1 LVLPVDAA
9 LLAARVQELRDDRSH
24 GASWMARR
32 AVETLTELA
41 EIEASSGEELLERLL
56 NAGRRLATSRPGV
69 GAVAGAVGRTL
80 AAAGHESHLELDELR
95 RVIQEE
101 ARALDESRQRAA
113 ASITI
118 QLRERLDGATVITHS
133 ASGTVREAFQQTQ
146 PAKVICTA
154 SEPVGEGREF
164 AEEWREAG
172 FDVELVEDEEAPGR
186 VAETSILLI
195 GADTVFRD
203 GTICNK
209 VGTIPLAKAA
219 AEAGVPTIVAAEVI
233 KLAPVPGSQ
242 APELAD
248 IERSLFE
255 LVPPDLI
262 TEVVT
267 EEGMFTPDEIATLVD
282 RVPFLSEGYALV
294 LPVSAG
300 RQ

>member
-1 LVLPVDAA
+1 VDAA
-9 LLAARVQELRDDRSH
+9 LLAERVQELRDDRSH

-32 AVETLTELA
+32 AVETLSELA
-41 EIEASSGEELLERLL
+41 EIEAPSCEGLLERLR
-56 NAGRRLATSRPGV
+56 NAGRELAGSRPGV
-69 GAVAGAVGRTL
+69 GAMAGAVGRVL
-80 AAAGHESHLELDELR
+80 AAAGHESHLELDDLR

-101 ARALDESRQRAA
+101 AQALDDARRRAA

-133 ASGTVREAFQQTQ
+133 ASGTVREAFQQTE
-146 PAKVICTA
+146 PAKVICTV
-154 SEPVGEGREF
+154 SEPVGEGRAF
-164 AEEWREAG
+164 AEELREG
-172 FDVELVEDEEAPGR
+172 GLDVELVEDADAPAR
-186 VAETSILLI
+186 VADTSLLLI

-203 GTICNK
+203 GTLCNK

-219 AEAGVPTIVAAEVI
+219 AEAGVPTVVASEVI

-255 LVPPDLI
+255 LVPPELI

-267 EEGMFTPDEIATLVD
+267 EEGTFTTDDIATLVD

-294 LPVSAG
+294 MPVSAS
-300 RQ
+300 R

>member
-1 LVLPVDAA
+1 VDAA
-9 LLAARVQELRDDRSH
+9 LLAERVQELRDDRSH

-32 AVETLTELA
+32 AVETLSELA
-41 EIEASSGEELLERLL
+41 EIDAPSCEGLLERLR
-56 NAGRRLATSRPGV
+56 NAGRELAAVRPGV
-69 GAVAGAVGRTL
+69 GAVAGAVGRVL
-80 AAAGHESHLELDELR
+80 AAAGHESHLELDDLR

-101 ARALDESRQRAA
+101 AQALDDARRRAA

-118 QLRERLDGATVITHS
+118 QLRERLDGATVMTHS
-133 ASGTVREAFQQTQ
+133 ASGTVREAFQQTN
-146 PAKVICTA
+146 PAKVICTV
-154 SEPVGEGREF
+154 SEPVGEGRAF
-164 AEEWREAG
+164 AEEWRQAG
-172 FDVELVEDEEAPGR
+172 LDVDLVEDAEAPSR
-186 VAETSILLI
+186 VRDASILLI

-219 AEAGVPTIVAAEVI
+219 AEAGVPTIVASEVI

-255 LVPPDLI
+255 LVPPELI

-267 EEGMFTPDEIATLVD
+267 EEGTFPPDEIGALVD

-294 LPVSAG
+294 MPVGA
-300 RQ
+300 RP

>member
-1 LVLPVDAA
+1 VDAAA
-9 LLAARVQELRDDRSH
+9 LLAERVQELRDDRSH

-32 AVETLTELA
+32 AVETLAELTKLDVP
-41 EIEASSGEELLERLL
+41 SCDDLLGELKD
-56 NAGRRLATSRPGV
+56 AGRQLAACRPGV
-69 GAVAGAVGRTL
+69 GAVAGAVGRVL
-80 AAAGHESHLELDELR
+80 AAAGHESHLDLDNLR
-95 RVIQEE
+95 RLIQEE
-101 ARALDESRQRAA
+101 AQALDDSRQRAA

-118 QLRERLDGATVITHS
+118 QLRERLQGATVLTHS
-133 ASGTVREAFQQTQ
+133 ASATVREAFLQTK
-146 PAKVICTA
+146 PGKALCTV
-154 SEPVGEGREF
+154 SEPVGEGRAF
-164 AEEWREAG
+164 AEEMRDAG
-172 FDVELVEDEEAPGR
+172 LDAELVEDAEAPNR
-186 VAETSILLI
+186 VADASILLL

-203 GTICNK
+203 GTLCNK

-219 AEAGVPTIVAAEVI
+219 ADAGIPTIVAAEVI

-267 EEGMFTPDEIATLVD
+267 EEGSFTPDEIATLVD

-294 LPVSAG
+294 MPLGAG
-300 RQ
+300 R

>member
-1 LVLPVDAA
+1 VDAA
-9 LLAARVQELRDDRSH
+9 LLAERVQELRDDRSH

-32 AVETLTELA
+32 AVETLYELA
-41 EIEASSGEELLERLL
+41 EIEASTCENLLDRLR
-56 NAGRRLATSRPGV
+56 NAGRELAAVRPGV
-69 GAVAGAVGRTL
+69 GAVAGAVGRAL
-80 AAAGHESHLELDELR
+80 AAAGHESHLDLADLR

-101 ARALDESRQRAA
+101 AQALDDARRRAA

-118 QLRERLDGATVITHS
+118 QLRERLDGATVMTHS
-133 ASGTVREAFQQTQ
+133 ASGTVREAFQQTN
-146 PAKVICTA
+146 PAKVICTV
-154 SEPVGEGREF
+154 SEPVGEGRAF

-172 FDVELVEDEEAPGR
+172 LDVELVEDADAPSR
-186 VAETSILLI
+186 VPDASILLI

-219 AEAGVPTIVAAEVI
+219 AEAGIPTIVAAEVI

-267 EEGMFTPDEIATLVD
+267 EEGTFPPDEIAVLVD

-294 LPVSAG
+294 MPV
-300 RQ
+300 RTR

>member
-1 LVLPVDAA
+1 
-9 LLAARVQELRDDRSH
+9 
-24 GASWMARR
+24 MARR
-32 AVETLTELA
+32 AVETLSELA
-41 EIEASSGEELLERLL
+41 EIEASGCEDLLERLRD
-56 NAGRRLATSRPGV
+56 AGRQLAACRPGV
-69 GAVAGAVGRTL
+69 GAVAGAVGRVL
-80 AAAGHESHLELDELR
+80 AAAGHESHLEVDELR

-101 ARALDESRQRAA
+101 AQALDDARRRAA

-118 QLRERLDGATVITHS
+118 QLRERLDGATVMTHS
-133 ASGTVREAFQQTQ
+133 ASGTVREAFQQTS

-154 SEPVGEGREF
+154 SEPVGEGRAF

-172 FDVELVEDEEAPGR
+172 LDVELIEDDEAPSR
-186 VAETSILLI
+186 VRDASILLI

-219 AEAGVPTIVAAEVI
+219 AEAGVPTVVAAEVI

-248 IERSLFE
+248 VERSLFE
-255 LVPPDLI
+255 MVPPDLI

-267 EEGMFTPDEIATLVD
+267 EEGPFTPDEIATLVD

-294 LPVSAG
+294 LPMSAG

>member
-1 LVLPVDAA
+1 
-9 LLAARVQELRDDRSH
+9 
-24 GASWMARR
+24 MARR
-32 AVETLTELA
+32 AVETLSELA
-41 EIEASSGEELLERLL
+41 EIEASTCDHLLERLQR
-56 NAGRRLATSRPGV
+56 AGRELAAVRPGV
-69 GAVAGAVGRTL
+69 GAVAGAVGRVL
-80 AAAGHESHLELDELR
+80 AAAGHESHLDLADLR

-101 ARALDESRQRAA
+101 AQALDDARRRAA

-118 QLRERLDGATVITHS
+118 QLRERLDGATVMTHS
-133 ASGTVREAFQQTQ
+133 ASGTVREAFQQTK
-146 PAKVICTA
+146 PAKVICTV
-154 SEPVGEGREF
+154 SEPVGEGRAF

-172 FDVELVEDEEAPGR
+172 LDVELVEDAEAPSR
-186 VAETSILLI
+186 VRDASILLI

-219 AEAGVPTIVAAEVI
+219 AEAGLPTIVAAEVI
-233 KLAPVPGSQ
+233 KLAPVPGTQ

-267 EEGMFTPDEIATLVD
+267 EEGTFPPDEIGVLVD

-294 LPVSAG
+294 MPVGA
-300 RQ
+300 RP